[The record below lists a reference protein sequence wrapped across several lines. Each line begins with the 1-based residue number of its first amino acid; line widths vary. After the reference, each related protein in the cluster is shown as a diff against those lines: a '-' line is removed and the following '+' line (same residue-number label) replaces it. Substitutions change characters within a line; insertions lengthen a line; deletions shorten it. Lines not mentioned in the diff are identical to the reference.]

1 MIFKMSS
8 NRKIKEEIISLLVEH
23 SRIMYGVLSD
33 MGVYYSAWAEGYE
46 KNKESL
52 QKKKSKM
59 QLSEEEA
66 DEYKIKLIQNFAE
79 AGTQGFG
86 DYVDL
91 ILRMDNVINYPLE
104 FVDILDKIQLKGKV
118 LKEIKKR
125 YNKLINQI
133 MEMANVLKQT
143 IKNLRDN
150 TDKVYE
156 NTVKIHEFENDIDT
170 IYRQFLDYLYSTSNE
185 ELDVRLLLRIRDS
198 IVLLE
203 QLADR
208 IHDIADV
215 IRVLLY
221 Q

>member
-1 MIFKMSS
+1 MSS

-23 SRIMYGVLSD
+23 SRIMYGVIND
-33 MGVYYSAWAEGYE
+33 MGVYYSTWAEGYE
-46 KNKESL
+46 KNKENL

-79 AGTQGFG
+79 AGTQGLG

-91 ILRMDNVINYPLE
+91 ILKMDNVINYPLE
-104 FVDILDKIQLKGKV
+104 FVDILDKIQLKDKIF
-118 LKEIKKR
+118 KEIKKR

-150 TDKVYE
+150 TDKVYK